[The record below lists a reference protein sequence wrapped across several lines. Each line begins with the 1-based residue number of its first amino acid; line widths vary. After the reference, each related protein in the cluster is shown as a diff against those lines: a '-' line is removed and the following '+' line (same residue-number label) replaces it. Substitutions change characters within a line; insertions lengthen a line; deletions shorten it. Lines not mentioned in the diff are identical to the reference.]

1 MKNLVLM
8 MATAFTIAV
17 PAGAGAQGGLGF
29 SLQGAFGYGELVRDL
44 DTDRDTTYGGILGL
58 HFAGPLSL
66 EVEYQ
71 HAENDVNGLGSDAS
85 VEQDGVFGH
94 VRFDLLRGPILPF
107 VYGGL
112 GWVHYSLD
120 DAILDTTDDR
130 AVVPFG
136 GGVELR
142 LSALLLGF
150 RGEYQWIPNDV
161 ASTNTDFWKVVGTA
175 GFRLP

>member
-1 MKNLVLM
+1 MKALASSM
-8 MATAFTIAV
+8 MAAALAIAA
-17 PAGAGAQGGLGF
+17 PGAAAAQGLGF

-44 DTDRDTTYGGILGL
+44 DSDGDMTYGAIAGL

-71 HAENDVNGLGSDAS
+71 HAENDVNGLGGDVTA
-85 VEQDGVFGH
+85 EQDGVLAH
-94 VRFDLLRGPILPF
+94 VRFDVLRGPILPF

-112 GWVHYSLD
+112 GWVQYSLD
-120 DAILDTTDDR
+120 DTIVDTTDDR

-136 GGVELR
+136 AGVEVR
-142 LSALLLGF
+142 LSALLLGV

-161 ASTNTDFWKVVGTA
+161 ASTNTDFWKVVATA
-175 GFRLP
+175 GFRIP